1 MASKRLFEG
10 SPSVYHWLF
19 LWAGRFFQMQY
30 ITACVV
36 GHDAESLIN
45 VEKVT
50 FVTEIEDSVVG
61 ALFNALIVRLKSWNL
76 INRVVFCSSAKKFQ
90 GKSLMQV

>member
-1 MASKRLFEG
+1 
-10 SPSVYHWLF
+10 
-19 LWAGRFFQMQY
+19 MQY
-30 ITACVV
+30 ITACV

-90 GKSLMQV
+90 KFDASLNFIKRLDKVLK